1 MKSTLFFL
9 VLACAFGVVSKEPLP
24 IPRSNTV
31 LSLMIGSGNLVKNH
45 LAKNKRRVYFW
56 VLSYFPW
63 IQRST
68 LMLVPQCF
76 DQCCFLVSF
85 ETPVLFFFLKIV
97 LAIPGP
103 LHFHV
108 NFRISLSISTK
119 KAVGIMKGTALTLW
133 VALGSIITLS
143 NAKSSNPCV
152 WMIFPLLRLSFNW
165 VSQFFS
171 ILILYF
177 G

>member
-1 MKSTLFFL
+1 
-9 VLACAFGVVSKEPLP
+9 
-24 IPRSNTV
+24 
-31 LSLMIGSGNLVKNH
+31 
-45 LAKNKRRVYFW
+45 
-56 VLSYFPW
+56 
-63 IQRST
+63 
-68 LMLVPQCF
+68 MLVPHCF
-76 DQCCFLVSF
+76 GHCCFLVSF

-119 KAVGIMKGTALTLW
+119 KAVGIMKGIALNLW
-133 VALGSIITLS
+133 VALDGIIIL
-143 NAKSSNPCV
+143 NNIKSSNPCT
-152 WMIFPLLRLSFNW
+152 WMIFPLLRLSFIST
-165 VSQFFS
+165 VSPFFS